1 MAAVGAAEANV
12 CGASEEKGEAR
23 ETTMTGNYISDD
35 RDDRND
41 GLSKETAIYSWQ
53 RAVKLCDAASETYLM
68 QGVATLNGA
77 AEKCEAAATG
87 TIETLRP

>member
-1 MAAVGAAEANV
+1 
-12 CGASEEKGEAR
+12 
-23 ETTMTGNYISDD
+23 MTRIYISDD

-68 QGVATLNGA
+68 QGGATLESR

-87 TIETLRP
+87 TIVTLRP